1 MRSSP
6 AGSKPRQ
13 SRARPS
19 RAWAFGYPSAVQ
31 YRAFEPGIEILGAAM
46 MAMVGGFGPLRS
58 IVDRMMC
65 REGLVDCAVHPGVDV
80 DAWYSQQAWLDAL
93 REIDER
99 FGTEILFNIGAE
111 IPNNAVFPAL
121 AVDIHSAVRS
131 IDIAYHLNHR
141 RGGHV
146 MYDAKTGTMLEGI
159 GHYSHETVGAGHI
172 LSTCMTPYP
181 CEFDLGI
188 VATMARRF
196 EPRTIVEHV
205 GSECRRHGAQ
215 ACTYALRWS

>member
-1 MRSSP
+1 M
-6 AGSKPRQ
+6 
-13 SRARPS
+13 
-19 RAWAFGYPSAVQ
+19 
-31 YRAFEPGIEILGAAM
+31 L
-46 MAMVGGFGPLRS
+46 
-58 IVDRMMC
+58 C
-65 REGLVDCAVHPGVDV
+65 REGLIDCDVKPGVDV
-80 DAWYSQQAWLDAL
+80 DAWYSQQAWLDVL

-111 IPNNAVFPAL
+111 IPNSAVFPSL
-121 AVDIHSAVRS
+121 AVDIDSAVRS

-141 RGGHV
+141 RAGQV
-146 MYDAKTGTMLEGI
+146 MYDPATGIMLEGI
-159 GHYSHETVGAGHI
+159 GHYTHEKLSGNHI

-181 CEFDLGI
+181 CEYDLGI

-215 ACTYALRWS
+215 ACTYSLRW

>member
-1 MRSSP
+1 
-6 AGSKPRQ
+6 
-13 SRARPS
+13 
-19 RAWAFGYPSAVQ
+19 VQ
-31 YRAFEPGIEILGAAM
+31 YRAFEPGIEIL
-46 MAMVGGFGPLRS
+46 GPLRS

-141 RGGHV
+141 RGGHF

-159 GHYSHETVGAGHI
+159 GHYAHEPVGAGHI